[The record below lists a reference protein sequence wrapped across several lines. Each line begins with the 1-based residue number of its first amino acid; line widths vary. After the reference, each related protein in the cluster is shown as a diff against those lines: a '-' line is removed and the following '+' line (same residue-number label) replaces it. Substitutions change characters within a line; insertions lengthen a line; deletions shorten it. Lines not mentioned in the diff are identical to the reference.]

1 MTSVGAFFLLFKEL
15 GGEAKMPQTSTA
27 RSSPTVTAPGTPN
40 GVNGAAGVTEAG
52 ITAVSHDSHHEPMDL
67 DVRATAN
74 GGSEGTRGATGQVT
88 QPAASQGQVHAH
100 DGNGTASPAPLATE
114 GTPTSQRP
122 AGMVA
127 SGRPILPAPSDAIR
141 DGSAMPGG
149 ATSRSGSY
157 DISISEQVRW
167 MNSMAPGYH
176 KLKSARRIYKL
187 KDWPSTDDFASAYPD
202 LYRDFSDALPAP
214 DFSQRVGVLNLYSH
228 FPPGPT
234 RPDIGPKMYNAFAG
248 REDPGGFGSTRLH
261 MDVADAVNI
270 MLYASKMPD
279 GSEGC
284 AVWDL
289 FRPEDADKIRTFLRA
304 KFPKVKMTDPIHSQ
318 HFYLNSQLRAELYA
332 EYGVVP
338 FRVYQYPGQAIFV
351 PAGCAH
357 QVCNLSN
364 CMKIALDFV
373 SPRKLHIQLDN
384 TRNKS

>member
-15 GGEAKMPQTSTA
+15 GGEAKMPQARSA
-27 RSSPTVTAPGTPN
+27 RSSPAVTTPSTPN
-40 GVNGAAGVTEAG
+40 GVEGAAIATESG
-52 ITAVSHDSHHEPMDL
+52 TTTAATHDTTHEHMDV
-67 DVRATAN
+67 DGRPTAN
-74 GGSEGTRGATGQVT
+74 GGTPGPGTTAGQVP
-88 QPAASQGQVHAH
+88 QPAAAEAAN
-100 DGNGTASPAPLATE
+100 GNGTASPALLAT
-114 GTPTSQRP
+114 GPTTASQPP
-122 AGMVA
+122 AGVVGG
-127 SGRPILPAPSDAIR
+127 GRPILPAPTPGGGR
-141 DGSAMPGG
+141 DGSAPPG
-149 ATSRSGSY
+149 SRSSSY

-176 KLKSARRIYKL
+176 KLKSAKRIYKL